1 MKYLLLILPLLS
13 CTNLKKEAQSHIVA
27 GKCEKEFKDTHI
39 EKGQG
44 IWQQVTEGTGT
55 TASYLV
61 TGLGHST
68 DFLVTYAGGTLVTIA
83 VCSPIILLE
92 GASRTNY
99 SSVSGDCVG
108 KVGGKVYK
116 AMDSNLGKKSQEGT
130 AQWRCPN
137 VDSIA
142 EGLLK
147 VASCYEKNGEIE
159 NAREQR
165 REIEESKLF
174 QTCLSDDFKKKNF

>member
-1 MKYLLLILPLLS
+1 M
-13 CTNLKKEAQSHIVA
+13 VA
-27 GKCEKEFKDTHI
+27 GKCDKEFKETYL

-44 IWQQVTEGTGT
+44 IWQQVTQGTGT

-68 DFLVTYAGGTLVTIA
+68 DFLVTYAAGTIVTIA
-83 VCSPIILLE
+83 VCSPVLFLE
-92 GASRTNY
+92 GSSNPRFTNI
-99 SSVSGDCVG
+99 SGDCLG
-108 KVGGKVYK
+108 KVGGTVYR
-116 AMDSNLGKKSQEGT
+116 AIDTDLGKKSHQAT

-137 VDSIA
+137 VDAIA
-142 EGLLK
+142 EGLLR
-147 VASCYEKNGEIE
+147 VASCYEKNGEVE

-174 QTCLSDDFKKKNF
+174 QTCLSTDFKMKNFKP